1 MKQYGLKIGVL
12 RRKCVNLKGKYCH
25 VLKCLF
31 LSNVCR
37 TKSTNKVRRL
47 VTDWDIISVHNCQKI
62 SSDEKK
68 SSSIDE

>member
-12 RRKCVNLKGKYCH
+12 RQKCVNFKGKYYH

-37 TKSTNKVRRL
+37 TKSTNKVRRQA
-47 VTDWDIISVHNCQKI
+47 TDWDIISVHNCQKI

-68 SSSIDE
+68 TSSIDE